1 MPGTGKTEKFKLLK
15 KFIVVPTFP
24 FEFPENLNGKVGTYN
39 CIIYSLYLHIFR
51 LFILLHSRENSDK
64 FAGILKKQNDVC
76 SRTYKLN
83 GKSLLQIK
91 MKLENVISTQLRMKG
106 TTRSLI

>member
-1 MPGTGKTEKFKLLK
+1 MEKLELT
-15 KFIVVPTFP
+15 IT
-24 FEFPENLNGKVGTYN
+24 LSIAYT
-39 CIIYSLYLHIFR
+39 CRHIFR

-106 TTRSLI
+106 TARSLIRTSTDM